1 MRWFAAAISIV
12 VLLGITACEK
22 EKFNQNVYNQVV
34 DYMFMVDNMDRNHDW
49 CLTHSDTVTLYTRSE
64 DIYSVQVL
72 TNNPYLSEQAE
83 IAAQGTCFLNSSKTM
98 FSATLAFT
106 VPLTQTQV
114 YLATKDKAGNYLG
127 ITPFVFGTDS
137 IDLDKQV
144 YQHGI
149 INEPKLQTFT
159 YLYEEGFPLPGDFD
173 FNDLVLR
180 ISKIY
185 TDLSYQLDLQV
196 SIDAVGASKSYA
208 AALQLVG
215 VSYDDIESVTIL
227 EGKPMDAGYT
237 LRRMTI
243 ASDKT
248 LLRGRH
254 GEAVI
259 NLFESGHWAVNP
271 KLNSVGNVQTL
282 FYNTEREDREN
293 YSATVPPVTRTYRV
307 NFKSR
312 AVARDVSFDMIDPFI
327 VQEYNGGLWEIHTY
341 RYKFDET
348 LNSIYNGKASFY
360 DNHVSWALV
369 VPQRDFRYPIERMS
383 LGTFNS
389 ELGETFGPYT
399 SFADWMKDHTAN
411 NDWYLNIRYPQ
422 LLY

>member
-1 MRWFAAAISIV
+1 MSPTQNGTKTGWTINCIKAMRWFAAAISIV

-149 INEPKLQTFT
+149 INL
-159 YLYEEGFPLPGDFD
+159 G
-173 FNDLVLR
+173 
-180 ISKIY
+180 
-185 TDLSYQLDLQV
+185 
-196 SIDAVGASKSYA
+196 
-208 AALQLVG
+208 
-215 VSYDDIESVTIL
+215 
-227 EGKPMDAGYT
+227 
-237 LRRMTI
+237 
-243 ASDKT
+243 
-248 LLRGRH
+248 
-254 GEAVI
+254 
-259 NLFESGHWAVNP
+259 
-271 KLNSVGNVQTL
+271 
-282 FYNTEREDREN
+282 
-293 YSATVPPVTRTYRV
+293 
-307 NFKSR
+307 
-312 AVARDVSFDMIDPFI
+312 
-327 VQEYNGGLWEIHTY
+327 
-341 RYKFDET
+341 
-348 LNSIYNGKASFY
+348 
-360 DNHVSWALV
+360 
-369 VPQRDFRYPIERMS
+369 S
-383 LGTFNS
+383 LMM
-389 ELGETFGPYT
+389 PC
-399 SFADWMKDHTAN
+399 W
-411 NDWYLNIRYPQ
+411 
-422 LLY
+422 